1 MTLAVFT
8 YQGTV
13 ALFVVLS
20 IPFAFYHAKNFR
32 EYVCNIISIGV
43 CYAVPVL
50 LAFAAFKWVFNGT
63 RLQTDFNLL
72 ANLKEFFGGL
82 WMCNMETFDIFPHYI
97 FLLAVLL
104 ILAAAVI
111 SARDTDKPAFLEKLH
126 ILVFCSRLCLPRR
139 DHPAGIRLV
148 DTTDY
153 LPSGKHRRGTGH
165 QFLYQSS
172 HPA

>member
-104 ILAAAVI
+104 ILGVLTVLALVI
-111 SARDTDKPAFLEKLH
+111 RVVILVLIVLFIIVRHICDLLIGNIFLVTGVVCLFRTKICQKIWYFRPKFLLAFLYH
-126 ILVFCSRLCLPRR
+126 
-139 DHPAGIRLV
+139 
-148 DTTDY
+148 
-153 LPSGKHRRGTGH
+153 
-165 QFLYQSS
+165 
-172 HPA
+172 